1 MSSVTLLL
9 NKDVSG
15 LNLLGNVPS
24 CGEQLP
30 ALAGQRCV
38 GEEVWSQFRYC
49 SDVSSDL
56 CEVISGLMR
65 KLCPPKKLYLVR
77 LGIPQSLKV
86 LGKIRQQ
93 KSSSCLSE
101 LKVKRRASL
110 LLWEPKD
117 SGTGLA
123 DHLLHPQSP
132 VNYPGQGKL

>member
-38 GEEVWSQFRYC
+38 GEEVWSQFKYC

-77 LGIPQSLKV
+77 LGIPQS
-86 LGKIRQQ
+86 
-93 KSSSCLSE
+93 
-101 LKVKRRASL
+101 
-110 LLWEPKD
+110 
-117 SGTGLA
+117 
-123 DHLLHPQSP
+123 
-132 VNYPGQGKL
+132 